1 MNIKE
6 SGIEQSLTRLN
17 AALDAFE
24 AALMRRKQTTQTV
37 ETLNKEIE
45 TLTEDRSNL
54 AQELDKVR
62 AFASQLDKI
71 QGKAGQRLDVAM
83 DNIRAALENS

>member
-1 MNIKE
+1 VNTKG
-6 SGIEQSLTRLN
+6 SGIEQSLTRFN

-24 AALMRRKQTTQTV
+24 AASMRRKQTGDTV
-37 ETLNKEIE
+37 ETLNREIE

-62 AFASQLDKI
+62 AFASKLDKI
-71 QGKAGQRLDVAM
+71 QGKAGKRLDVAM
-83 DNIRAALENS
+83 DNIRAALESS

>member
-1 MNIKE
+1 MNTKE
-6 SGIEQSLTRLN
+6 TGIERSLMRLD

-24 AALMRRKQTTQTV
+24 AALIRRKQTSETV
-37 ETLNKEIE
+37 ETLNREIE

-71 QGKAGQRLDVAM
+71 QGKAGKRLDVAM
-83 DNIRAALENS
+83 DNIRAALESS

>member
-1 MNIKE
+1 MNTKE
-6 SGIEQSLTRLN
+6 TGIERSLMRLD

-24 AALMRRKQTTQTV
+24 AALIRRKQTSETV
-37 ETLNKEIE
+37 ETLNREIE

-71 QGKAGQRLDVAM
+71 QGKAGKRLDVAM
-83 DNIRAALENS
+83 ENIRAALESS

>member
-1 MNIKE
+1 VKTE
-6 SGIEQSLTRLN
+6 ETGIEQSLMRFN

-24 AALMRRKQTTQTV
+24 AALMRRKKTSETV
-37 ETLNKEIE
+37 ESLNREIQ

-62 AFASQLDKI
+62 AYASQLAKI
-71 QGKAGQRLDVAM
+71 QGKAGKRLDTAM
-83 DNIRAALENS
+83 DNIRSVLESS

>member
-1 MNIKE
+1 M
-6 SGIEQSLTRLN
+6 STQDTGIEQSLKRLN

-24 AALMRRKQTTQTV
+24 AALMRRKHTSETV
-37 ETLNKEIE
+37 ESLKKEIQ

-62 AFASQLDKI
+62 AFATQLEKI
-71 QGKAGQRLDVAM
+71 QGKAGKRLDTAM
-83 DNIRAALENS
+83 DNIRSVLES